1 MCSHSTE
8 TGAKKEVQAQL
19 KVGRDP
25 FRAGRKQPRACVVL
39 INLENARQVQLDV
52 FASAVLP
59 ILRRL
64 TILLITPARS
74 GMRNGVRDSP
84 TACFCA

>member
-8 TGAKKEVQAQL
+8 TGAKKEAQAQL
-19 KVGRDP
+19 KAAI
-25 FRAGRKQPRACVVL
+25 RARRKQPRECVVL